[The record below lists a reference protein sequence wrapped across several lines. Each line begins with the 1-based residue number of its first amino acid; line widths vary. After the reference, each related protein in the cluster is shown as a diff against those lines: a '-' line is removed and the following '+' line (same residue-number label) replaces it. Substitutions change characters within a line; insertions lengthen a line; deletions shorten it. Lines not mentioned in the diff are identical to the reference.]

1 MSELTPL
8 RDAVDTLADQSMP
21 PDFYSLKQRATRRRR
36 TRVVFAAAAAAVLAG
51 STVAV
56 AGLVDERAVAPV
68 EQPMTDDVW
77 PLERIRAEGTVEQ
90 EDVTQS
96 GITVRLYGRCDEGMR
111 APDVPESVESVCG
124 PNVDGPIR
132 RTHSHF
138 ALEVSQ
144 DGQSALFSGEG
155 EQPYVVTAYG
165 EDAVIVM
172 DGEPGIGVDPADP
185 SYGRYRLLRA
195 DGTETTLQLEADP
208 APAVPGPDVV
218 VIDRAEYEGEGIA
231 AIQFA
236 FRLDERAG
244 TLQRLD
250 VPRNDLRMV
259 GNSWGPNT
267 NEALWFVQSIDCRVD
282 RIVDGTVE
290 SHQVCGDDFKGHW
303 YDSLVSVD
311 ADWIPDGWLTPDRMV
326 VLQESGGELT
336 LHVSLDQGATW
347 NHIPVSDEQAIS
359 ETLTSRSLTTPD
371 GGG

>member
-8 RDAVDTLADQSMP
+8 REAVDTLADQNLP
-21 PDFYSLKQRATRRRR
+21 PDFYYLKQRATRRRR
-36 TRVVFAAAAAAVLAG
+36 MRVVLAAAAAAVLVG
-51 STVAV
+51 STAAV
-56 AGLVDERAVAPV
+56 PGLVDERRAAPV
-68 EQPMTDDVW
+68 DEPTTDDEW
-77 PLERIRAEGTVEQ
+77 PLERIRAEGIVEE

-111 APDVPESVESVCG
+111 APEVPESVESVCG

-132 RTHSHF
+132 QAHSHF
-138 ALEVSQ
+138 TLEVSQ

-155 EQPYVVTAYG
+155 EWPYVVTAFG
-165 EDAVIVM
+165 EDAVIVL

-195 DGTETTLQLEADP
+195 DGTETPLRLAADP

-231 AIQFA
+231 AMQFA
-236 FRLDERAG
+236 FRLDEQAG
-244 TLQRLD
+244 TLQLLD
-250 VPRNDLRMV
+250 VPRNDLGMV

-267 NEALWFVQSIDCRVD
+267 DEALWFVQAIDCRVD

-290 SHQVCGDDFKGHW
+290 SHRACGDDFKGHW

-311 ADWIPDGWLTPDRMV
+311 AAWIPDGWLTPDRMV
-326 VLQESGGELT
+326 VLQKSGGELT

-347 NHIPVSDEQAIS
+347 NHIPVSDEQAIA
-359 ETLTSRSLTTPD
+359 EALTSSGLTRPD
-371 GGG
+371 GEG